1 MSKKTMGDYMRMMKS
16 AEKEP
21 DKEVVQDDHR
31 YDDDIQESECGCSKD
46 GNCKCPSDCS
56 CGCNSVKES
65 ISISGVEP
73 MMQESE
79 TFLNYTKEMLS
90 KFNDILMD
98 DINKH
103 IETDESYICND
114 YLILG
119 VTLEQGLI
127 VVLKCTNEY
136 DEEKNVHI
144 EISTEGVITKGE
156 V

>member
-1 MSKKTMGDYMRMMKS
+1 MSKKTIGDYMRMMKS
-16 AEKEP
+16 AEKEEENTK
-21 DKEVVQDDHR
+21 DNIE
-31 YDDDIQESECGCSKD
+31 ESKCDCTGD
-46 GNCKCPSDCS
+46 GKCQCPSDCS
-56 CGCNSVKES
+56 CGCNAVSES
-65 ISISGVEP
+65 ISVSGVEP

-79 TFLNYTKEMLS
+79 TFLKYTKDMLS
-90 KFNDILMD
+90 KFSDIIMD

-103 IETDESYICND
+103 IDTDESYVLNE

-127 VVLKCTNEY
+127 VVLKCTNEF